1 MDLVLFMFC
10 CLAAEKIIKRFGSS
24 DASRK
29 KDYLKPVT
37 GSGKATTYL
46 EFGHF
51 PSIWVAGKQKKADF
65 DLCPV
70 KIQRS
75 RQLSAF

>member
-1 MDLVLFMFC
+1 MFIFC
-10 CLAAEKIIKRFGSS
+10 CLAAEKITKRFDSS
-24 DASRK
+24 DASRREK
-29 KDYLKPVT
+29 KKQPVT

-46 EFGHF
+46 EFGRF
-51 PSIWVAGKQKKADF
+51 PSIWVAGKQQRADF

-75 RQLSAF
+75 RQPSAF